1 MKITSSQRDC
11 CTDNIYASSTPSF
24 LVHMKPCLPE
34 DIPFGAVVSLIYR
47 SRYVFLNDRLR
58 PLGLSAG
65 QLPILMLLSKEQ
77 NIMQD
82 RLVRH
87 YHLDKGTIARSVRKL
102 EDGGYIRR
110 ITDPTNRRAVRLF
123 LTDKGEGIT
132 PVLKAINHEWEELVC
147 ASLSG
152 HEREML
158 ISLIRTVAVNSCR
171 SMLATGGTPDVSE

>member
-1 MKITSSQRDC
+1 
-11 CTDNIYASSTPSF
+11 
-24 LVHMKPCLPE
+24 MKPCVPE
-34 DIPFGAVVSLIYR
+34 DIPFGAVISLISR

-65 QLPILMLLSKEQ
+65 QLPILMLLAKEQ

-87 YHLDKGTIARSVRKL
+87 YLLDKGTIARSVKKL
-102 EDGGYIRR
+102 EDGGYLRR
-110 ITDPTNRRAVRLF
+110 ITDPTNRRAVRPF
-123 LTDKGEGIT
+123 LTDRGDRIT

-152 HEREML
+152 SERATL
-158 ISLIRTVAVNSCR
+158 TSLIRTVALNSCHCTL
-171 SMLATGGTPDVSE
+171 SNGGPHDVSK